1 MHQPSRRRFW
11 LGLALALPPILLF
24 LNAAAAQRIHH
35 GPVISHPRVH
45 TPAIPHTIVM
55 PHNRVMPHGGQTI
68 HRGPIFINRL
78 SSPRVETV
86 WVCTKCGRRLGSGAM
101 PSFVSC
107 PTCSASLRSLP
118 PSAVRQEME
127 REQAEEASGSDPLM
141 IVIAVVGGII
151 AVGGAVSLFVLAFLV
166 LRK

>member
-1 MHQPSRRRFW
+1 
-11 LGLALALPPILLF
+11 LALALPPILLF

-45 TPAIPHTIVM
+45 TPAIPHTTVL
-55 PHNRVMPHGGQTI
+55 PHNRVLPHGGQPI
-68 HRGPIFINRL
+68 HRGPIFINRF

-101 PSFVSC
+101 PSFAKC
-107 PTCSASLRSLP
+107 PTCSASFGSLP
-118 PSAVRQEME
+118 PSSVQQEMDLA
-127 REQAEEASGSDPLM
+127 QAEEASGSDPLM
-141 IVIAVVGGII
+141 MVIAVVGGII
-151 AVGGAVSLFVLAFLV
+151 AVGGAAALFVLAFLI